1 MLLVGTGG
9 SRSLVSTGAEPRAGD
24 PLNLHFSVPTP
35 QGEEHFRLQ
44 AMISRVLDAGNG
56 MGIRFPTPLQPKA
69 FEVLMDFAV
78 ASGMVTNS
86 AADLARGRK
95 PQADSSEPQ
104 TEGPTEIPEPLL
116 RDRRIRDQDAEQV
129 KEQLRRI
136 ATRGVNRVSKLFFE

>member
-1 MLLVGTGG
+1 
-9 SRSLVSTGAEPRAGD
+9 
-24 PLNLHFSVPTP
+24 
-35 QGEEHFRLQ
+35 
-44 AMISRVLDAGNG
+44 MISRVLDAGNG

-136 ATRGVNRVSKLFFE
+136 ATRGVTAFRNCSSRSAIEICCSRRAMRHECGPDDVFRGARSAREACAIRSVRNSAAR